1 MASPSSSARKKKRAR
16 RISGGGHKSTS
27 PTGAAAAAAGGG
39 SEGGRSPSS
48 SSAAVKPARTVSL
61 EGSSSEKTGGA
72 RGKRRRPAA
81 SQDFPHSFPRLD
93 GGVSLPPP
101 SRRRAALDSRRN
113 PAGGS
118 GANEETV
125 GVERTSLGDLRDAA
139 SGHQRREGGGGGGGG
154 LVAASAP
161 TMSVPASVP
170 ARRLQE
176 LFLGGDG
183 GSTGASMSS
192 TAPAAPAAAAVA
204 VTTRSAGEAAVAT
217 PTHGPVG
224 LAAAAAAAASEEDSS
239 EGPRRRRRRR
249 HSSSGDGVGESGT
262 SSAAIRVPLP
272 ARRGAPPRSSSSS
285 SSSSS
290 SGGCGLFEELI
301 PLGVLAVAA
310 GGTAGAEARAS
321 PPSPRG
327 TSSSA
332 VPGTAAL
339 PPSAAG
345 DVFVGTGV
353 GEDGRSGDESPP
365 PGEER
370 SGGGETAGRAAGKR
384 SAARGDARR
393 EGGSAVGEGDTVRGR
408 GDALDGAAEAP
419 GGTARRG
426 RGTAAD
432 GNGSVCDRS
441 EGASSGVL
449 QETPS
454 PQLLCVLETPPGS
467 LPEALQPAPSPPPRP
482 FAKPGASRSW
492 PPPLSSPSPPPRS
505 TPAAE
510 ADVCAP
516 IPETPQAPSR
526 RSRPVA
532 AAATTT
538 RRRTRSARKTPPIA
552 TSNANANASAGPP
565 ESIPETQGSPPRV
578 APKAGRG
585 GQGRAAQSPRGCS
598 ADRAVAEAPAAA
610 TRCGDGR
617 ARQAADETSAGAVSV
632 PDTQLSPQA
641 PLRPSLAGTPSPPTT
656 RNSPGRGSDPVASTG
671 RSGAEPEGTPQ
682 SGGRPAVPESQQP
695 FPEEQGTVAPRRG
708 EGRTT
713 LIRRALVGRDEK
725 HPGAVGGAIKESPP
739 PPPPLPPGGGGGT
752 EAAHRSD
759 RGSPSRS
766 ARVARAATGIAPEA
780 AVAAAVVALTRKGA
794 AEEQGSCLLGPA
806 PAAAVRDEAALHAK
820 TESSPGPRPPPPTTD
835 AETSVAVAAKASS
848 SALADVS
855 GSAAVPPTL
864 WAGLGKGTSEGE
876 GSDRE
881 SGDGKEQQQQQQQQQ
896 QRVRVRKPPPSGD
909 PPSKGSKDPGGSAA
923 TPPRDDREADG
934 SGAHAVNDV
943 PPPAPPR
950 RAPSPTTP
958 RRDGLPEEA
967 RRLEGRSRAAS
978 QPGSSSS
985 SSGTGAAATETST
998 ACPVGGATP
1007 PSAGVVGLGNDSGE
1021 RPGAG
1026 GGDDGIEVEQTV
1038 AGDTRAAALGPGSA
1052 AACAQGVLVDQAI
1065 ACAGGVRAAGEGAV
1079 TPARPRRPPAQ
1090 RLDGN
1095 NASTAENGGASE
1107 DDGDGYAVADEPCPS
1122 EGASQTPSSSGAGF
1136 DYFPTGYSQ
1145 ATDSEQADRRGVT
1158 AADML
1163 SFQRSLCEELPA
1175 KATTTI
1181 AAPTKPAPSP
1191 PQQPP
1196 SAKKESLPSPPP
1208 SSRSP
1213 PVTGWVPNP
1222 YETGVGSMLTP
1233 RRKRREPKAL
1243 PASPFAI
1250 AADAAARRVEAAAKR
1265 KAAAAAAAATKAA
1278 TTSSDRTSAAAA
1290 RGVAGEAS
1298 PNASRP
1304 FGSSRQH
1311 ASSAGGGAAAPS
1323 PSPAS
1328 GHQQPTKPGGGFGS
1342 RDPRAAQSAGPSAAG
1357 KPPNPPSHRQD
1368 QRKPNSLDQR
1378 GALKSPGPESPRCPP
1393 TTGDAASGNVTG
1405 GLGAPSD
1412 LVPIVVQAGGSGF
1425 QTARGRQLSVSAEA
1439 LAKVSHIFKEP
1450 LAGGEGAADGDSSG
1464 GPRSAVSSGRGAR
1477 EMLHGDLGG
1486 VAAGGTPVVD
1496 GGAAAVGSAGGG
1508 ELGKHESSSTNGAE
1522 TAAAPSEPTR
1532 DVGFRTARGR
1542 PVAVSA
1548 EALVRVEHL
1557 FREEEGSSL
1566 AGGRHAAAESFSG
1579 GTSPVAAKGP
1589 DRRGGTTKLSPSG
1602 RGTGMAV
1609 SSCNVADDS
1618 SGGSGGGPSAKVEGE
1633 AGWPP
1638 AVAAAAAGSSSFQ
1651 TAQGRPLAVSA
1662 EALAKVAHMFAEQQ
1676 PDGGGNKGG
1685 ASVVVAAAAGSG
1697 SASVHPG
1704 SSLSATPTTGR
1715 DVARLKGNTSPAGGN
1730 NAAAGVASSSSG
1742 GLTGGNDGGSDGG
1755 GGGGGSGCSGFQTG
1769 RGRPLAV
1776 SAEAL
1781 AKVQHLFQGND
1792 GGGGGGGGGGA
1803 MESEAR
1809 AGLRTSRPPATG
1821 GGGFQT
1827 GRGRALAVSAEALAK
1842 VQHLFQGNDD
1852 GGGGGGGGAM
1862 ESPATGLRASR
1873 PPAAGA
1879 RRHHQATPRSGGK
1892 PFRRPSAVRKPRARG
1907 DTDGIPG
1914 PVAPAPGLRGQAA
1927 TSEASPTKASAGVG
1941 AGEGVIVAVPPA
1953 ASAGKGRST
1962 ASSGSGGG
1970 GSTTTVRAGIGGG
1983 GLDGGGGVVGV
1994 SEEEKEAKAPTPATN
2009 GSGASDG
2016 GGPEKPRGSVETL
2029 AEAVDDDDAGEASAG
2044 ENEAGSFT
2052 DSTTTTTPQT
2062 SGRQP
2067 QTTTKRS
2074 TDVDSLRDEGPA
2086 AADSRGAAEAPAPP
2100 TAAASGFITGG
2111 GRPVHVSAE
2120 ALLKAKRLLADA
2132 SGDDIEAAAGV
2143 ERGDQE
2149 GAAAARQ
2156 DAPLGL
2162 YQSTTKRAGAQGLAI
2177 LTSGIDTSDA
2187 RQGGDDW
2194 NGSGGRDAKPPAVG
2208 RGNGDGGGGSA
2219 GGFLTGSGKR
2229 VEVSP
2234 EALERA
2240 RQMFAECEAATPSGA
2255 GGRGG
2260 DENPPPAIGGSGG
2273 GGGIGGSGLGG
2284 VVGGA
2289 RGPGGGGTG
2298 GGVFS
2303 TGRGKLAAAPL
2314 SLRPDGPRAPCF
2326 RLPPPLPPPWL
2337 AAVVGV
2343 GSRHHHPR
2351 GEGSSLVVLPR
2362 LPFAVAVVVAAVAL
2376 LPAGLLLLP
2385 WSLAVEQAAAE
2396 SVLLQP
2402 RSRSRSG
2409 ECSAAATAA
2418 ACTP

>member
-1 MASPSSSARKKKRAR
+1 MASPSPSARKKKRAR
-16 RISGGGHKSTS
+16 RNSGGGHKSTS
-27 PTGAAAAAAGGG
+27 PAGAAAASPGGG

-61 EGSSSEKTGGA
+61 EGSSSEKAGGA
-72 RGKRRRPAA
+72 GGKRRRPTA
-81 SQDFPHSFPRLD
+81 SQGFPHSFPRLN
-93 GGVSLPPP
+93 GGVSLAPP
-101 SRRRAALDSRRN
+101 SRRRATLDSRIN

-118 GANEETV
+118 GEDEEAV

-139 SGHQRREGGGGGGGG
+139 SGHQRREGGGGGGG
-154 LVAASAP
+154 LVAAWAP

-183 GSTGASMSS
+183 GRTSASMSS
-192 TAPAAPAAAAVA
+192 TAPAAPALAAAGVA
-204 VTTRSAGEAAVAT
+204 VTARSAGEAAVAT
-217 PTHGPVG
+217 PTPEPVG
-224 LAAAAAAAASEEDSS
+224 LAAAAAASAAASKEDSI

-249 HSSSGDGVGESGT
+249 HSSSGDGVGESGA

-272 ARRGAPPRSSSSS
+272 TRRGAPPRSSSSS
-285 SSSSS
+285 SSN

-321 PPSPRG
+321 SPSPRE

-345 DVFVGTGV
+345 DVFVGMGV
-353 GEDGRSGDESPP
+353 GEGSRSASGHPAGDESPP
-365 PGEER
+365 AGGER
-370 SGGGETAGRAAGKR
+370 SCGGEIAGRAAGKR
-384 SAARGDARR
+384 SAARVDARR
-393 EGGSAVGEGDTVRGR
+393 EGGSAVGEADKVRGR

-426 RGTAAD
+426 RGKAAD
-432 GNGSVCDRS
+432 GKGSVCGRS
-441 EGASSGVL
+441 DGAGSGVL

-467 LPEALQPAPSPPPRP
+467 LPEALEPAPSPPPRP
-482 FAKPGASRSW
+482 FAEPGASTSSP
-492 PPPLSSPSPPPRS
+492 PPPLSSPSPPRRS

-526 RSRPVA
+526 RNPPVA

-538 RRRTRSARKTPPIA
+538 RRRTRSARKTPPTA
-552 TSNANANASAGPP
+552 TATANANAGAGPP
-565 ESIPETQGSPPRV
+565 EPIPETQGYPPRA
-578 APKAGRG
+578 APKAGSG
-585 GQGRAAQSPRGCS
+585 GQGRAARSPRGCS
-598 ADRAVAEAPAAA
+598 ADRAVAEAEAAAAAAA
-610 TRCGDGR
+610 TRGGDGR
-617 ARQAADETSAGAVSV
+617 ARRAADETSAGAVSV
-632 PDTQLSPQA
+632 PETQPSPQA
-641 PLRPSLAGTPSPPTT
+641 PLRPSLAGTPSPPTS
-656 RNSPGRGSDPVASTG
+656 RNSPGRGGDPVASTG

-695 FPEEQGTVAPRRG
+695 SPEEQGTVAPRRG
-708 EGRTT
+708 RGRTT
-713 LIRRALVGRDEK
+713 LIRRAPVGQDDE
-725 HPGAVGGAIKESPP
+725 HPGAVGGAMQESP
-739 PPPPLPPGGGGGT
+739 PPPPLPPSGGGGA
-752 EAAHRSD
+752 EAAHWSG
-759 RGSPSRS
+759 RGSRSRS
-766 ARVARAATGIAPEA
+766 SCVAGAATGIAPEA
-780 AVAAAVVALTRKGA
+780 AVAVAFVAPTRKGA
-794 AEEQGSCLLGPA
+794 EEEEGSCLQGPA
-806 PAAAVRDEAALHAK
+806 AAAAVRDEATLHAK
-820 TESSPGPRPPPPTTD
+820 TESSPSPRPPPPTTD
-835 AETSVAVAAKASS
+835 AETSVAVAAEASS
-848 SALADVS
+848 
-855 GSAAVPPTL
+855 
-864 WAGLGKGTSEGE
+864 K
-876 GSDRE
+876 RE
-881 SGDGKEQQQQQQQQQ
+881 SVHGKEQEQQQR
-896 QRVRVRKPPPSGD
+896 RVRVRKPPPSDD
-909 PPSKGSKDPGGSAA
+909 PPSKGSKDPGGGTT

-934 SGAHAVNDV
+934 SGAHAVNVV

-958 RRDGLPEEA
+958 RRDGLTEEA
-967 RRLEGRSRAAS
+967 RRLEGRSRVAS

-985 SSGTGAAATETST
+985 SSGTGAAATEMST
-998 ACPVGGATP
+998 ACPVGGATQ

-1021 RPGAG
+1021 RPDAG

-1038 AGDTRAAALGPGSA
+1038 AGDTRAAALGAGSA
-1052 AACAQGVLVDQAI
+1052 AACAQGALVDQAT
-1065 ACAGGVRAAGEGAV
+1065 AYARGVRAAGEGAV

-1095 NASTAENGGASE
+1095 SASTAENGGASA
-1107 DDGDGYAVADEPCPS
+1107 DGGDGYAVADEQCPS
-1122 EGASQTPSSSGAGF
+1122 EGGSQTPSSSGAGF

-1145 ATDSEQADRRGVT
+1145 ATDIEQADRRGVT

-1163 SFQRSLCEELPA
+1163 SFQRSLCEELPVN
-1175 KATTTI
+1175 ATTTI

-1196 SAKKESLPSPPP
+1196 SAKKETLPSPPP
-1208 SSRSP
+1208 SSRPP

-1233 RRKRREPKAL
+1233 GRKRREPKAL

-1265 KAAAAAAAATKAA
+1265 EVAAAAEAAAATKAA
-1278 TTSSDRTSAAAA
+1278 TTSSARTTAAAA
-1290 RGVAGEAS
+1290 RGVAGAAS

-1328 GHQQPTKPGGGFGS
+1328 VHKKPTKPGGGCGS

-1357 KPPNPPSHRQD
+1357 KPPNPSSQRQD
-1368 QRKPNSLDQR
+1368 QQKPNSLGQP
-1378 GALKSPGPESPRCPP
+1378 GALKSPGPEPPRCTP
-1393 TTGDAASGNVTG
+1393 TTGDAASGNVAG

-1412 LVPIVVQAGGSGF
+1412 LVPMVVQAGGSGF
-1425 QTARGRQLSVSAEA
+1425 QTARGRPLSVSAEA
-1439 LAKVSHIFKEP
+1439 LAKVSHIFNEP
-1450 LAGGEGAADGDSSG
+1450 LAGGEGAADGDG
-1464 GPRSAVSSGRGAR
+1464 GDGLRSAVSSGRGAR
-1477 EMLHGDLGG
+1477 DMSRGGLGG

-1496 GGAAAVGSAGGG
+1496 GGVAAVGSAAGG
-1508 ELGKHESSSTNGAE
+1508 ELGMYDSSSTSGAE

-1557 FREEEGSSL
+1557 FREEGSSL
-1566 AGGRHAAAESFSG
+1566 AGGRHAAVVSFSG
-1579 GTSPVAAKGP
+1579 GTRPAAAKGP
-1589 DRRGGTTKLSPSG
+1589 GCRGGTTNLSPSD
-1602 RGTGMAV
+1602 RGIGTTV
-1609 SSCNVADDS
+1609 VSCNVADDS
-1618 SGGSGGGPSAKVEGE
+1618 SGGSGGGPSTKEEGQ
-1633 AGWPP
+1633 AGWP
-1638 AVAAAAAGSSSFQ
+1638 AAAAAAGSSSFQ

-1662 EALAKVAHMFAEQQ
+1662 EALAKVEHIFAEQQ
-1676 PDGGGNKGG
+1676 ADGGGNKDG
-1685 ASVVVAAAAGSG
+1685 ASAVVAAAAGSG
-1697 SASVHPG
+1697 SASVHPE
-1704 SSLSATPTTGR
+1704 SSSSATPATGR
-1715 DVARLKGNTSPAGGN
+1715 NGARLEGNTAPAGGN
-1730 NAAAGVASSSSG
+1730 SAAAGVVSSSSG
-1742 GLTGGNDGGSDGG
+1742 GLTGGNYGGGDGGSDGG
-1755 GGGGGSGCSGFQTG
+1755 GGGGCS
-1769 RGRPLAV
+1769 
-1776 SAEAL
+1776 
-1781 AKVQHLFQGND
+1781 
-1792 GGGGGGGGGGA
+1792 
-1803 MESEAR
+1803 
-1809 AGLRTSRPPATG
+1809 
-1821 GGGFQT
+1821 GFQT

-1852 GGGGGGGGAM
+1852 GGGGGSGGAMESEARELRASRPPATGGSGFQTGRGRALTVSAEAALAKVQHLFQGNDDGGGGGGAI

-1873 PPAAGA
+1873 PPAARA
-1879 RRHHQATPRSGGK
+1879 RRHQQATPRSGGK
-1892 PFRRPSAVRKPRARG
+1892 PFRRPSAVRKPRVRG
-1907 DTDGIPG
+1907 DTGGIPG
-1914 PVAPAPGLRGQAA
+1914 PVTPAPGLRGQAA
-1927 TSEASPTKASAGVG
+1927 TSEASPTKASAGVV
-1941 AGEGVIVAVPPA
+1941 AGEGVITVVPPA

-1970 GSTTTVRAGIGGG
+1970 GGTTTVRAGVGGG
-1983 GLDGGGGVVGV
+1983 GLGGGGGGGGVVGV
-1994 SEEEKEAKAPTPATN
+1994 SEEDKETKAPSPATN
-2009 GSGASDG
+2009 GSGAGDG
-2016 GGPEKPRGSVETL
+2016 GGLEKPRGSVETL
-2029 AEAVDDDDAGEASAG
+2029 AEAVDDDDAGEVG
-2044 ENEAGSFT
+2044 ENEAGSCT
-2052 DSTTTTTPQT
+2052 DSTTTTTTPHT

-2074 TDVDSLRDEGPA
+2074 TDVDSLRAEGPA
-2086 AADSRGAAEAPAPP
+2086 PAPRGAAEAPAPP
-2100 TAAASGFITGG
+2100 TPAASGFITGG

-2143 ERGDQE
+2143 ERGAQE
-2149 GAAAARQ
+2149 GAATARQ
-2156 DAPLGL
+2156 GAPLPL
-2162 YQSTTKRAGAQGLAI
+2162 SQSTTRRAVAQRLAI
-2177 LTSGIDTSDA
+2177 PASDIDMSDA

-2208 RGNGDGGGGSA
+2208 EGDGDGGSRSGSGSA
-2219 GGFLTGSGKR
+2219 GGFSTGSGRR

-2240 RQMFAECEAATPSGA
+2240 RQMFAECEEATPSGA

-2260 DENPPPAIGGSGG
+2260 DGNPSPAIGGSGG
-2273 GGGIGGSGLGG
+2273 KGGIGRSGLGG

-2303 TGRGKLAAAPL
+2303 IGRGKLAAAPL
-2314 SLRPDGPRAPCF
+2314 SLRPDGPRVPCF

-2337 AAVVGV
+2337 AALAAA

-2362 LPFAVAVVVAAVAL
+2362 LPFAVVVVVAAVAL
-2376 LPAGLLLLP
+2376 PWLLPADFLLLP

-2396 SVLLQP
+2396 SVSLQP
-2402 RSRSRSG
+2402 RSRS
-2409 ECSAAATAA
+2409 
-2418 ACTP
+2418 